1 MRINSMC
8 VKVPANKI
16 GRPSMRIAFAVLLLL
31 FAAPSIAFADDASIC
46 AHVKMEI
53 DQQMTLE
60 RQAFDAHLQITDGL
74 TNISLT
80 NVNVSIT
87 FTDANGN
94 SVRGTTDLAASAR
107 RS

>member
-1 MRINSMC
+1 
-8 VKVPANKI
+8 
-16 GRPSMRIAFAVLLLL
+16 MRIAFAVLLLL

-53 DQQMTLE
+53 DQQMTME
-60 RQAFDAHLQITDGL
+60 REAFDAHLQITDGL

-87 FTDANGN
+87 ITDANGN
-94 SVRGTTDLAASAR
+94 PVRGTTDPAVSGLAGSAR